1 MAITD
6 INLSGKV
13 RQDDGDGV
21 SGATT
26 TIHETAANLS
36 GSQEGSSVTT
46 DSNGTWSVTETTL
59 TENYDV
65 KITSG
70 TSIRYISW
78 ADEIALKTVDTSV
91 LKVRGASNTA
101 DAPIYLF
108 ADLATDAGDGWRI
121 QATDSDTLAIG
132 SNKASANAIIDYITI
147 TNGANAA
154 ASNTTILGQ
163 LTIGVDDTGA
173 DVKFFGATAGKYWL
187 WDESADGV
195 VQIGTLTVGV
205 DDAGHDVKFFG
216 DTASAYM
223 LWDTSADDLVLAGAA
238 GIDLAGDIDVDGTAN
253 LDVVDI
259 DGAVQIDATFTSGVD
274 GQGYDT
280 KFFGDTSGAY
290 ILWDTS
296 ADKLLTAGG
305 AVVDIVKDKFLIGG
319 TAVTTT
325 AAELNVL
332 DAVTAGTVTAS
343 LGVVVDSSKDIGSFR
358 NITLT
363 GELDGGS
370 LDISGNADIDGTTNL
385 DAVDI
390 DGNVQIDGT
399 VTVGVDDTG
408 LDVKFFGATSG
419 QYLLW
424 DESADELVLAGDT
437 KLSFHDAA
445 GGENIIASSN
455 GHLEVNAGTTLDI
468 TAPTVDLNSS
478 TEFNIDTAAYDLN
491 ASGAVTIDSAG
502 ISLDSSAA
510 SNLTTSGGALTITS
524 AAAATW
530 STAASAL
537 TINGTGGLNLQEG
550 GATIVSISD
559 ARVLATSNTASV
571 DLDASGAI
579 QINSSGG
586 AISIGNDNIDQTVNL
601 ATAGTRTLNIGI
613 DDATDL
619 TTINVNGNMI
629 MKGVTPV
636 LTIGDAGDAEGA
648 QEDAAIVF
656 DGYAIDYHFGLDD
669 THDGMFLGS
678 TSTIGS
684 NNAQAW
690 RIHANGPLIAFGSTP
705 SSSYPFKVYQS
716 HARTENAGN
725 LQWFSSTMTLT
736 GDAGSG
742 THTGMHIDNTL
753 VMNDDDAELANVYQ
767 LRVDGAQITQPT
779 PPADPGTISGNTAA
793 IYIPSAYSG
802 TVGGTNYALLIAGG
816 LSSFGGDINVTGSR
830 VSHIYATNIT
840 STNSVTVDSW
850 SKAKENIISYTADAL
865 AKINDIDVVTYAHQK
880 WLDPT
885 GRTKLGVRA
894 ESIGEPLVT
903 PESDYGELGLGP
915 AVDSMGLSALTVRAI
930 QMLTDRIEE
939 LETRLATV

>member
-13 RQDDGDGV
+13 RQDDGDGMN
-21 SGATT
+21 GATI

-46 DSNGTWSVTETTL
+46 DSNGTWTFTETTL

-65 KITSG
+65 KITFGS
-70 TSIRYISW
+70 SIRYISW

-108 ADLATDAGDGWRI
+108 ADQATDAGDGWRI

-399 VTVGVDDTG
+399 VTVGVDGTG

-579 QINSSGG
+579 QVNSSGG

-613 DDATDL
+613 DDGTDV
-619 TTINVNGNMI
+619 TTIDVNGNMTL
-629 MKGVTPV
+629 KGVTPV
-636 LTIGDAGDAEGA
+636 LTIGDAGA
-648 QEDAAIVF
+648 EDAALLF
-656 DGYAIDYHFGLDD
+656 DGNAIDYHFALDD
-669 THDGMFLGS
+669 SQDGVFLGS
-678 TSTIGS
+678 TASVGS
-684 NNAQAW
+684 NIAQCW
-690 RIHANGPLIAFGSTP
+690 KVDGSVGPLIAFGSTP
-705 SSSYPFKVYQS
+705 STSFPFKVYMAN
-716 HARTENAGN
+716 ARDSAGGL
-725 LQWFSSTMTLT
+725 LQWFSSTMTT
-736 GDAGSG
+736 SYEGGSPG
-742 THTGMHIDNTL
+742 THIGMHIDNSLTL
-753 VMNDDDAELANVYQ
+753 ADSNAKVDNVYQ
-767 LRVDGAQITQPT
+767 LRVDGAQVT
-779 PPADPGTISGNTAA
+779 ANSGTVSGDTAA
-793 IYIPSAYSG
+793 IYIPSASSAAG
-802 TVGGTNYALLIAGG
+802 QGEQTGTNYALLIAGG

>member
-65 KITSG
+65 KITFGS
-70 TSIRYISW
+70 SIRYISW

-108 ADLATDAGDGWRI
+108 ADLATDAGDAWRI

-132 SNKASANAIIDYITI
+132 SDKASAGTIIDYITI

-370 LDISGNADIDGTTNL
+370 LDISGDADIDGTTNL

-491 ASGAVTIDSAG
+491 ASGAV
-502 ISLDSSAA
+502 
-510 SNLTTSGGALTITS
+510 
-524 AAAATW
+524 
-530 STAASAL
+530 
-537 TINGTGGLNLQEG
+537 
-550 GATIVSISD
+550 
-559 ARVLATSNTASV
+559 
-571 DLDASGAI
+571 

-586 AISIGNDNIDQTVNL
+586 AISIANDNIDQTVNL

-613 DDATDL
+613 DDNTDL

-636 LTIGDAGDAEGA
+636 LTIGDAGT
-648 QEDAAIVF
+648 EDAALVF
-656 DGYAIDYHFGLDD
+656 DGNTVDYHFGLDD
-669 THDGMFLGS
+669 TEDGVVLGKGAALGTTPLQYWDYGDADS
-678 TSTIGS
+678 QLISFGTTPTGS
-684 NNAQAW
+684 
-690 RIHANGPLIAFGSTP
+690 IAFKVGMTHASTGQNGS
-705 SSSYPFKVYQS
+705 
-716 HARTENAGN
+716 
-725 LQWFSSTMTLT
+725 LQNFNTTTTLT
-736 GDAGSG
+736 PGSAGTWNGVLLENTYNISSG
-742 THTGMHIDNTL
+742 T
-753 VMNDDDAELANVYQ
+753 VANIYNCR
-767 LRVDGAQITQPT
+767 LRAPSINNS
-779 PPADPGTISGNTAA
+779 GTISGNTANLFVDDA
-793 IYIPSAYSG
+793 SDA
-802 TVGGTNYALLIAGG
+802 TVSGTNYALLVNAG
-816 LSSFGGDINVTGSR
+816 VTRLTAGARIGS
-830 VSHIYATNIT
+830 N
-840 STNSVTVDSW
+840 STNNLLDDGANGSSTQTLYIGTHTIDVTDPSDSIL
-850 SKAKENIISYTADAL
+850 KENIVDTT
-865 AKINDIDVVTYAHQK
+865 IDSLSILGQLQLRDFNWKEDNPNYGHLREKQFGMVAQEVEEVLPHLVRQ
-880 WLDPT
+880 DSE
-885 GRTKLGVRA
+885 GVRNVQYNKM
-894 ESIGEPLVT
+894 IPYLVK
-903 PESDYGELGLGP
+903 
-915 AVDSMGLSALTVRAI
+915 AI
-930 QMLTDRIEE
+930 QE
-939 LETRLATV
+939 LKQELREVKNG

>member
-65 KITSG
+65 KITFGS
-70 TSIRYISW
+70 SIRYISW